1 MKLWSAMQRIES
13 LRYQAERL
21 EAHAEWGT
29 PRYRQLMADIERQL
43 DELAAQAQAL
53 LDERAP
59 LVDADRREDADLRAA

>member
-53 LDERAP
+53 LEARAP
-59 LVDADRREDADLRAA
+59 LAEVDRQEDADRQAA